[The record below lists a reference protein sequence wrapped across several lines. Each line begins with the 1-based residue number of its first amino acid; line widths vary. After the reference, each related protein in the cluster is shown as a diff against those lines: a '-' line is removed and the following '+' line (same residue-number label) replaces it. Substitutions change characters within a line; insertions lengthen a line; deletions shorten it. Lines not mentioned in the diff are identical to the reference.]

1 MNDLKD
7 QFKFL
12 DVNELAAAFNQK
24 FETSKETSKILA
36 FLKNHGIKSG
46 RTGQLVPTQKPWNAW
61 LIGWSAGGRSAESRF
76 KPARISVNIKPVG
89 STRIDTD
96 G

>member
-1 MNDLKD
+1 MKHHTVNRQVTLTNRTRGHQGQMNDLKD

-46 RTGQLVPTQKPWNAW
+46 RTGQLVPTQKPWNA
-61 LIGWSAGGRSAESRF
+61 
-76 KPARISVNIKPVG
+76 
-89 STRIDTD
+89 
-96 G
+96 